1 MQTFLSQYVLFGSG
15 KNQFFGI
22 LPNALVFLY
31 EPGVHVIKLRTK
43 IKSNKIIAVGKVHS
57 LIVHSFRRSLG
68 QTNSF
73 Q

>member
-1 MQTFLSQYVLFGSG
+1 MFPFWEEPVLWYFAERVS
-15 KNQFFGI
+15 
-22 LPNALVFLY
+22 AFLY